1 MDPWWDVDVK
11 TGKVLPDIDSL
22 CSVMVTINN
31 GFDSACKSG
40 PSRQVEY
47 CRLGMEC
54 ILEHKLIT

>member
-1 MDPWWDVDVK
+1 MDSWWDVDVK

-22 CSVMVTINN
+22 CSVMVTIND

-54 ILEHKLIT
+54 I